1 MAQAE
6 SEALTVVERD
16 DLCRIENISFG
27 RLDYHAHSQNR
38 ENLYLGERWRA
49 QPVGS
54 NELWQADCE
63 GSQKE
68 GRALNSHLMRLR
80 AGLANGWPR
89 LLIAKK

>member
-16 DLCRIENISFG
+16 DLYRIEIISFG
-27 RLDYHAHSQNR
+27 RLDYHAHRQNR

-49 QPVGS
+49 QPMGS
-54 NELWQADCE
+54 NELKQADRE
-63 GSQKE
+63 RSKKE
-68 GRALNSHLMRLR
+68 GRALDSHLMRLR